1 MKLSIALCWHT
12 FAGLLLSTLTVD
24 AAAAQRAGDAI
35 YPSRPIRFIVP
46 QAAGGSNDTLARYIG
61 QHLSE
66 RLGRPAIVENRVGA
80 DGIIGTD
87 IASRATPDGH
97 ALFMASSGYTMN
109 PAVRKMTFDPVNA
122 FVWVAMLGNG
132 STALVTTPQFPAS
145 TVKEIIALG
154 KAKPNYINMAS
165 AGGFQHFITELFRHT
180 AGIDMTILLYKG
192 GFPALIDVMS
202 GQAHMLVG
210 SLVTSQPH
218 IRAGKLKAIATGGA
232 KRSPL
237 FPDLPTI
244 SESGLPGYEASN
256 YWAIAAP
263 AGTPPAIVKR
273 LNDEVGAVLA
283 LPETRKRF
291 AAEAAE
297 TDQKTPAELDKF
309 IKSELNKWTRIA
321 KEAGMKREH

>member
-1 MKLSIALCWHT
+1 MPLTMNVCRQV
-12 FAGLLLSTLTVD
+12 LLVSLLAVSGS
-24 AAAAQRAGDAI
+24 AHSQRASDPA

-46 QAAGGSNDTLARYIG
+46 QAAGGSNDTLARFIG
-61 QHLSE
+61 QHLAE
-66 RLGRPAIVENRVGA
+66 RLGKPVVVENRVGA
-80 DGIIGTD
+80 DGIIGTE

-109 PAVRKMTFDPVNA
+109 AAVRRITFDPVNA
-122 FVWVAMLGNG
+122 FTWVAMLGRG
-132 STALVTTPQFPAS
+132 STALVTSPQFPAS
-145 TVKEIIALG
+145 SVKEIIALG
-154 KAKPNYINMAS
+154 KAKPNYINIAS
-165 AGGFQHFITELFRHT
+165 AGGFQHFITEQFRHM
-180 AGIDMTILLYKG
+180 AGIDATILLYKG

-237 FPDLPTI
+237 FPELPTI
-244 SESGLPGYEASN
+244 GESGLPGYEASN

-263 AGTPPAIVKR
+263 AGTPAAIVKR
-273 LNDEVGAVLA
+273 LNEEVGAILA

-291 AAEAAE
+291 TAEAAE
-297 TDQKTPAELDKF
+297 TDHKTPAELDKF
-309 IKSELNKWTRIA
+309 IRSELAKGARVA
-321 KEAGMKREH
+321 KEAGMKREQ